1 MSHDLVPDFLLT
13 SSDGKRIRPSD
24 YRGVSNLVLV
34 FADHPDDER
43 CMLFLAGLA
52 QHYNDFVQEDAEIL
66 TVIRGSVQQAERVKR
81 NYHFPFLVLADA
93 DGQACRAVGAVASNG
108 QCALTVYI
116 ADRYNEVYSVYQ
128 TGDGDG
134 LPTLKEMLDR
144 LRFIQIQCP
153 E

>member
-1 MSHDLVPDFLLT
+1 MSQDLLPDFLLS
-13 SSDGKRIRPSD
+13 SSDGKQIRPSD

-34 FADHPDDER
+34 FADRPDDEK
-43 CMLFLAGLA
+43 CVLFLTGLA
-52 QHYNDFVQEDAEIL
+52 QHYHDFVQEDAQVL
-66 TVIRGSVQQAERVKR
+66 AVIRGPVQQAERVKR
-81 NYHFPFLVLADA
+81 NYHFPYPVLADA
-93 DGQACRAVGAVASNG
+93 DDQACRAVGAVASND
-108 QCALTVYI
+108 QSALTVYI

-128 TGDGDG
+128 TSDGDA